1 MRLQLKVSR
10 GEKQHTDEREG
21 FSPSWGVSV
30 WQIRKRMLKYV
41 WFDLWCETYGK
52 AMNNRWAI
60 ASIDLSV
67 YAGFLLKVASS
78 WIRYCGCK
86 DRTPSDVLNLQLFLR
101 LTIWI
106 PPAVNYLKPW
116 VLKVAMI
123 LKKPVKRL
131 IVLTIKSYLVP
142 GCFSMKLNRCSL
154 VCPHTAEGKWMLM
167 AWLQSH

>member
-1 MRLQLKVSR
+1 MLMS
-10 GEKQHTDEREG
+10 EG
-21 FSPSWGVSV
+21 LSPSWGVSV

-41 WFDLWCETYGK
+41 WSDLWSKTYGK

-67 YAGFLLKVASS
+67 YAGFLLKEASP

-86 DRTPSDVLNLQLFLR
+86 DRTPSDVLNQQLFLR
-101 LTIWI
+101 LMIWVF
-106 PPAVNYLKPW
+106 PAVNYLKPW

-123 LKKPVKRL
+123 LNKPVKRL
-131 IVLTIKSYLVP
+131 IVLTIKSYLAP
-142 GCFSMKLNRCSL
+142 GRFSMKLSRCSL
-154 VCPHTAEGKWMLM
+154 VCPRTAEGKWMLM